1 MLKSFSKYSFFVFV
15 LFIAQCSLLIAQNKL
30 DVVVIDPGHGGKD
43 PGTIGV
49 TGAQEKNI
57 VLAIALKLGEMI
69 QKKFPLTRV
78 VYTRNN
84 DDFPALRERTKIAND
99 NRAKLFISI
108 HANHKKEDET
118 EKNGFEIYMVNKD
131 HFPEAVGITMR
142 ENPLLKFQKSG
153 MDTTD
158 NFIFSTLAQSG
169 YYKFNEYLAS
179 NVEVNM
185 LNYTQI
191 PSRGI
196 MQAGFVVII
205 GASMPSILVETGYV
219 SDAKE
224 EKYLTSVIGQTA
236 IATAL
241 FNAFVNYKSLYESN

>member
-1 MLKSFSKYSFFVFV
+1 MCRMILKYSLLIFI
-15 LFIAQCSLLIAQNKL
+15 LFITNCSLLIAQNKL

-69 QKKFPLTRV
+69 QKKFPLTKV

-84 DDFPALRERTKIAND
+84 DDFPALHERTKIAND
-99 NRAKLFISI
+99 NKAKLFISI

-118 EKNGFEIYMVNKD
+118 EKNGFEIYMMTRD

-153 MDTTD
+153 TDTTD

-196 MQAGFVVII
+196 MQAGFVVVI